1 MDLDKYRQVISEAIN
16 GEIEAKIFYTQVS
29 EKIKD
34 NNLKD
39 LFLTFAKEEEKHE
52 QILNRV
58 LKNEKMDTTYFNCD
72 KDFNVAQT
80 IDMPEVNSQMN
91 LKDAIGIAMK
101 NEEAAMMKYQSL
113 ADNCDDEDLK
123 SVFLDLAAMEKNHKF
138 KMETSFVD
146 VAYPEIW

>member
-1 MDLDKYRQVISEAIN
+1 VPKALRQVISEAIN

>member
-146 VAYPEIW
+146 VAYPEIC